1 MHIAFCFRVFVLLQ
15 ARCDTLVKE
24 REAVTTI
31 MEQKIKV
38 LVQNVA
44 QSVSEVVSS
53 NPQVG
58 GTAPGVALTKD
69 LQALQRLVGAS
80 IAALKNAASASAGG
94 STPSSRPAPRSAAAN
109 PSIST
114 PSYAPQQPSG
124 NGQLPVPPSGG
135 GARPPVPMVPKINGY
150 ASSFAAST
158 PLPLPAYPGGA
169 GAGGFPANSSYTT
182 PNGNQGPV
190 LMARSSAGVNGNA
203 AWGSKDES
211 YSSGDVYRSSSVD
224 RR

>member
-1 MHIAFCFRVFVLLQ
+1 
-15 ARCDTLVKE
+15 VKE

-44 QSVSEVVSS
+44 QSVSEVVST

-58 GTAPGVALTKD
+58 GTAPGVALSKD

-80 IAALKNAASASAGG
+80 IAALKNAASASAGS
-94 STPSSRPAPRSAAAN
+94 STPNNRPTPRSAVD
-109 PSIST
+109 PSTST
-114 PSYAPQQPSG
+114 PSYAPQRTSS
-124 NGQLPVPPSGG
+124 NGQLPLPPSSGV
-135 GARPPVPMVPKINGY
+135 RPPVAMVPKSNGY
-150 ASSFAAST
+150 TSNSFAAST

-169 GAGGFPANSSYTT
+169 GPGGYPPSSSYAT
-182 PNGNQGPV
+182 PNGNQGP
-190 LMARSSAGVNGNA
+190 AGMPRGGAGANGNV

>member
-1 MHIAFCFRVFVLLQ
+1 LLTLCSGILQ

-44 QSVSEVVSS
+44 QSVSEVVST

-94 STPSSRPAPRSAAAN
+94 GTPSSRPAPRATSGAPN
-109 PSIST
+109 PSAVST
-114 PSYAPQQPSG
+114 PSYVPPHASS
-124 NGQLPVPPSGG
+124 NGQLPLTASGAS
-135 GARPPVPMVPKINGY
+135 ARPPVPMVPKPNGY
-150 ASSFAAST
+150 AGSFAAST
-158 PLPLPAYPGGA
+158 PLPLPAYPGGS
-169 GAGGFPANSSYTT
+169 GAGGYPSNSSYAT
-182 PNGNQGPV
+182 PNGNQGSV
-190 LMARSSAGVNGNA
+190 LMARSSAGANGNT

-211 YSSGDVYRSSSVD
+211 YSSGDVYRSASAD